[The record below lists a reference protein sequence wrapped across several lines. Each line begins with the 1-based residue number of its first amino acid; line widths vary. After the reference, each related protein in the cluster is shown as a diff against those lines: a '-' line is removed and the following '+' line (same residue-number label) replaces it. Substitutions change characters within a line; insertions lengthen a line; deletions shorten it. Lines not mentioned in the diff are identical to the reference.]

1 MNLLEVIAQ
10 MRAERQLLDES
21 ILALERLAARAAGRR
36 RGRPPS
42 WLAKVQATAEPER
55 KPQKRRLS
63 AAGRA
68 RIAEAARNRWAAAR
82 VKKQKENE

>member
-21 ILALERLAARAAGRR
+21 ILALERLAASAAAKR
-36 RGRPPS
+36 RGRPPA
-42 WLAKVQATAEPER
+42 WLAKVQATAEPEP
-55 KPQKRRLS
+55 KPKKRRLS

-82 VKKQKENE
+82 VKKDKE